1 MHACTTEYLQGNK
14 TILFSYYSA
23 SAFQQ
28 AEILQDITHSKV
40 IFLVLSNWIWVTD
53 TTVTQILPSAVLLEQ
68 QLHCYS
74 SIKPT

>member
-1 MHACTTEYLQGNK
+1 MHACITEYLQGNN

-40 IFLVLSNWIWVTD
+40 IFLV
-53 TTVTQILPSAVLLEQ
+53 TTLILQLLKYYHQ
-68 QLHCYS
+68 RYC
-74 SIKPT
+74 

>member
-1 MHACTTEYLQGNK
+1 MHACITEYLQGNK

-40 IFLVLSNWIWVTD
+40 IFLV
-53 TTVTQILPSAVLLEQ
+53 TTLILQLLKYYHQ
-68 QLHCYS
+68 RYC
-74 SIKPT
+74 